1 MAELSTIARPYAS
14 GLMKALQ
21 ERKAGADEV
30 AEVLQALKAICAVAQ
45 DPQVATLVG
54 DPKLTDDQLFNLI
67 EDACGGSLPKD
78 AANLLRVVVEND
90 RLEVMPEIA
99 RQFHELK
106 NFSEGVA
113 DAYIETAFELS
124 DDELKGLLDKL
135 ASKFPGVKLTP
146 IVRVNPE
153 LIGGVAV
160 TVGDQVIDATVRTR
174 LEQMKTMLTA

>member
-106 NFSEGVA
+106 NLSEGVA

-153 LIGGVAV
+153 LIGGEAV

>member
-21 ERKAGADEV
+21 ERKAGAYEV

-106 NFSEGVA
+106 NLSEGVA

>member
-30 AEVLQALKAICAVAQ
+30 AEVLQALQAICAVAQ
-45 DPQVATLVG
+45 GPQV
-54 DPKLTDDQLFNLI
+54 
-67 EDACGGSLPKD
+67 ACGGSLPKD
-78 AANLLRVVVEND
+78 AANLLRVVVENE
-90 RLEVMPEIA
+90 RLEVMPEFA

-106 NFSEGVA
+106 NLSEGVA
-113 DAYIETAFELS
+113 DVHIETAFELS
-124 DDELKGLLDKL
+124 DEELKGLLDKL
-135 ASKFPGVKLTP
+135 ASQFPGVKLTP

>member
-67 EDACGGSLPKD
+67 EDACGGSLPN
-78 AANLLRVVVEND
+78 ANLLRVVVEND

-106 NFSEGVA
+106 NLSEGVA

-153 LIGGVAV
+153 LIGGVAI

>member
-1 MAELSTIARPYAS
+1 MIDNKRFVIKK
-14 GLMKALQ
+14 MKTLDIINYGFQ
-21 ERKAGADEV
+21 WKACFFSDFF
-30 AEVLQALKAICAVAQ
+30 I
-45 DPQVATLVG
+45 D
-54 DPKLTDDQLFNLI
+54 
-67 EDACGGSLPKD
+67 
-78 AANLLRVVVEND
+78 
-90 RLEVMPEIA
+90 

-106 NFSEGVA
+106 NLSEGVA
-113 DAYIETAFELS
+113 DVHIETAFELS
-124 DDELKGLLDKL
+124 DEELKGLLDKL

>member
-1 MAELSTIARPYAS
+1 M
-14 GLMKALQ
+14 
-21 ERKAGADEV
+21 
-30 AEVLQALKAICAVAQ
+30 
-45 DPQVATLVG
+45 
-54 DPKLTDDQLFNLI
+54 
-67 EDACGGSLPKD
+67 
-78 AANLLRVVVEND
+78 END

-106 NFSEGVA
+106 NLSEGVA

>member
-67 EDACGGSLPKD
+67 EDACGGSLHKD

-106 NFSEGVA
+106 NLSEGVA